1 MSASVYNSP
10 ALIKPRFMNA
20 TPVSANMLVVVVV
33 VVVHMLTFSG
43 YTYYHLNLSI
53 SNSAPMPIFS

>member
-10 ALIKPRFMNA
+10 ALIKPRFMNT
-20 TPVSANMLVVVVV
+20 TPISANMLLVV